1 MNNSDIVFLANFSGS
16 GSKLL
21 QAQLS
26 NSKSIFTIPAYP
38 LLYLYPHFHEWEKKY
53 KKKLDAKKTLSL
65 LLTKHK
71 SLIDSRKIKGFNG
84 LASLGKNKKEYIIIS
99 ERKFKIYFIKFLKKK
114 LLNSKNIINAIH
126 FSYKKTL
133 NDKKKINLFH
143 IHSVEYLNKYGIV
156 DFPNSKII
164 FTIRNPIFNFW
175 RRAFSDREI
184 EKIRF
189 DFTDYEYLKNYT
201 YINRLRDL
209 FLAFDN
215 LNFKSKKNIK
225 FVKFEDIKLKN
236 DLTIKN
242 ICNFLKI
249 NYQKVQ
255 FSKFEFQNKKWW
267 GDKIYKGYDKDKN
280 FVKSNFNFNKDLKS
294 FFFYEKFILEEIL
307 YPYLVKY
314 KYKKKCGKLSN
325 FFNIFLICFLILL
338 PTKYVVKLFFSI
350 FNFKTIYGYLKES
363 YREIFFNKFKN
374 YYFNAMYKFKWN
386 YRITYLIKYDFLR
399 KKVFYNKQNNFLK
412 ILYFF
417 IKVSKYFYFQLEIIF
432 LYFFRI
438 YLIFSLF
445 FIVKKKK
452 NFF

>member
-1 MNNSDIVFLANFSGS
+1 MAKANYVFLANFSGS

-26 NSKSIFTIPAYP
+26 NSKNIFTIPAYP
-38 LLYLYPHFHEWEKKY
+38 LLYFYPHFNEWKKKY
-53 KKKLDAKKTLSL
+53 KKRLDAKKTLSL

-71 SLIDSRKIKGFNG
+71 SLTDSRKIKGFNG
-84 LASLGKNKKEYIIIS
+84 LTSLGKNKREYIIIS
-99 ERKFKIYFIKFLKKK
+99 ETKFRIYFLKYLKNK
-114 LLNSKNIINAIH
+114 SINSKNIIKAIH

-143 IHSVEYLNKYGIV
+143 IHSVEYLNKYGID

-209 FLAFDN
+209 LIAFYN

-225 FVKFEDIKLKN
+225 FIKFEDIKLKN
-236 DLTIKN
+236 NLTIKK

-249 NYQKVQ
+249 SYQKNQ
-255 FSKFEFQNKKWW
+255 FNKFEFQNKKWW
-267 GDKIYKGYDKDKN
+267 GDKIYKGYNKDKN

-294 FFFYEKFILEEIL
+294 FFFYEKFILEVIL
-307 YPYLVKY
+307 SPYLIKY
-314 KYKKKCGKLSN
+314 KYKKKSGKLRN
-325 FFNIFLICFLILL
+325 LFNIFLVSFLILL
-338 PTKYVVKLFFSI
+338 PTKYGVKLLFSR
-350 FNFKTIYGYLKES
+350 FNIKKIYVYLKES
-363 YREIFFNKFKN
+363 INEIFFNKLKN

-386 YRITYLIKYDFLR
+386 YRVSYLIKFDFIR
-399 KKVFYNKQNNFLK
+399 KKIFYNKKKNLLK
-412 ILYFF
+412 VFYFF
-417 IKVSKYFYFQLEIIF
+417 IKILKYFYFELEIIF
-432 LYFFRI
+432 LYFLRI

-445 FIVKKKK
+445 FTVRKKIKI
-452 NFF
+452 F